1 MNDAL
6 VEFIHRIISKW
17 DRQGRG
23 SIDIDRYMEWND
35 IGLQT
40 GPGTHN
46 RRTENIVELMPT
58 SGSILSPRF
67 PQQQNG
73 QQKTK
78 LHRDS
83 ARAYRKHFL
92 GSLQVSTLQP
102 VPGFHNFH
110 WRSRFRESRRRIYL
124 VATSS
129 HAAHSGSAV
138 PTTSSTRSQ
147 AANIPKF
154 LK

>member
-6 VEFIHRIISKW
+6 VVHIHRIMSKR

-23 SIDIDRYMEWND
+23 SMDIDRYMEWND

-46 RRTENIVELMPT
+46 RHTENIVELMPT

-67 PQQQNG
+67 PQQQQNG
-73 QQKTK
+73 QPKTK

-92 GSLQVSTLQP
+92 GHCRLVRSNQSQVSTTSTGGPGSESLVDGYTWWQLAHTQLTRDPMSRQHQHQP
-102 VPGFHNFH
+102 AH
-110 WRSRFRESRRRIYL
+110 RRQTYPN
-124 VATSS
+124 S
-129 HAAHSGSAV
+129 
-138 PTTSSTRSQ
+138 
-147 AANIPKF
+147 
-154 LK
+154 